1 VDYQRHKSILEKLHA
16 AYPDKRMPYHQLAM
30 YGTQY
35 QKGSFLET
43 YLSLEA
49 HGLANARWRNEH
61 VMSLENTEVL
71 EPSPAAFAVWT
82 EESKIPDLQV
92 LISPILRR
100 GSIQITGTTL

>member
-1 VDYQRHKSILEKLHA
+1 
-16 AYPDKRMPYHQLAM
+16 MPYHQLAM

-49 HGLANARWRNEH
+49 RGLANARWRNEH